1 MSEHERPDP
10 RPADESDEPEAPE
23 PIEGAAALLADPAE
37 VWRILGLVNDWIKHA
52 ETKAAGTLA
61 AAGVSAGVLYN
72 LVKDVNDPSRL
83 LDVVAVLCAVC
94 IAGGGV
100 CAAWALRPRLRAKE
114 EPTSR
119 LYFHHIARRHPRPTK
134 GAEYLAE
141 LHGLTNDREAL
152 VVDISSQVWA
162 NAHVAT
168 DKFRAGNIGL
178 TLVLAGIVLLGLTA
192 TIVAWKTW

>member
-1 MSEHERPDP
+1 MADKATKPPSDGLGDP
-10 RPADESDEPEAPE
+10 P
-23 PIEGAAALLADPAE
+23 LLADPDQT
-37 VWRILGLVNDWIKHA
+37 WRILALINEWIKHA

-72 LVKDVNDPSRL
+72 LVKGISDTSRL
-83 LDVVAVLCAVC
+83 LDIVAILCALC

-114 EPTSR
+114 DPTSG
-119 LYFHHIARRHPRPTK
+119 LYFHHIARRHPKGTK

-141 LHGLTNDREAL
+141 LHGLTQNHEAL
-152 VVDISSQVWA
+152 IADISSQVWA

-168 DKFRAGNIGL
+168 DKFKAGGIGL
-178 TLVLAGIVLLGLTA
+178 SLVLVGIVLLGLTSA
-192 TIVAWKTW
+192 IVAGETW

>member
-1 MSEHERPDP
+1 MSNHEPPDANAREP
-10 RPADESDEPEAPE
+10 VAADPTPAD
-23 PIEGAAALLADPAE
+23 GNLGVVADPAQ
-37 VWRILGLVNDWIKHA
+37 VWRILELVNGWIKHA
-52 ETKAAGTLA
+52 ETKAAATLA

-72 LVKDVNDPSRL
+72 LVKDLHDTSRL
-83 LDVVAVLCAVC
+83 LDVLAVLCAAA
-94 IAGGGV
+94 IAAGGV
-100 CAAWALRPRLRAKE
+100 CAAWALRPRLRARE

-119 LYFHHIARRHPRPTK
+119 LYFQHIARRHPRPTK
-134 GAEYLAE
+134 GAEYRAE

-152 VVDISSQVWA
+152 VVDISSQIWA

-192 TIVAWKTW
+192 TIVAWDTW

>member
-1 MSEHERPDP
+1 MSD
-10 RPADESDEPEAPE
+10 DEL
-23 PIEGAAALLADPAE
+23 GAATADGPYDGGEAHEPGDIAAPLVADPAE
-37 VWRILGLVNDWIKHA
+37 VWRILSLVNDWIKHA
-52 ETKAAGTLA
+52 EAKAAGTLA
-61 AAGVSAGVLYN
+61 AAATSAGILYN
-72 LVKDVNDPSRL
+72 LVKDVTNTSRL
-83 LDVVAVLCAVC
+83 LDIVAILCAAC
-94 IAGGGV
+94 ISGGGIF
-100 CAAWALRPRLRAKE
+100 AAWALRPRLWAKE
-114 EPTSR
+114 EPTSK

-168 DKFRAGNIGL
+168 DKFRAANIGL
-178 TLVLAGIVLLGLTA
+178 SLVLAGVLLLGLTS